1 MMKKALFI
9 FVVLSILFS
18 CKRDEDTRW
27 DVEIL
32 SPVVKT
38 RLTID
43 DLVGDSIL
51 SINPDNSV
59 TLDYTFGL
67 SPIDEDFF
75 FEVPDTAL
83 KLDYGFPFLSPISLA
98 PGFQFISD
106 PAENEFNLNDAK
118 IEYMEIESGKIEY
131 KITSEIPEKTFYTY
145 TIFKTNDRIGNV
157 FRKTISVPAGTR
169 TNPSITVGSFNL
181 DGVSFD
187 LTGSTGTKFNTFE
200 SEVLVNVDPAGN
212 SVTVSNLDSVFIEN
226 KLIGIKPKY
235 ARGYLGQSSFSE
247 GPTNNKFTVF
257 DQIKGGTIDIDSLEI
272 FTEVKN
278 YVGAEAQLKLNQLI
292 SVNSQTGNSVA
303 LSHTSIGNWINLNRG
318 TDLGTSIF
326 PGKTRVDYTTQNSN
340 IDLVIENLSDEMV
353 TQVETRLNP
362 LGNISSGNDFLYF
375 DQVVEADFHIKLPL
389 RLVANNLK
397 FQQKIDLGIQEE
409 TNPVYDALISIY
421 AENGFPFDAEVQLFL
436 LDEWGG
442 FYDSLVVTGLI
453 NSANTDALNKVT
465 TPVNSVVKI
474 AVPENKMNFLN
485 TKNSEVILQIVFNT
499 NSLPHTT
506 IYRDYYLDLKLV
518 TDMNAEIKY
527 R

>member
-409 TNPVYDALISIY
+409 TNPVYNALISIY

>member
-1 MMKKALFI
+1 MIKKTLIILFGLG
-9 FVVLSILFS
+9 VLFS

-27 DVEIL
+27 DVDII
-32 SPVVKT
+32 SPVVKS
-38 RLTID
+38 RLTLD

-51 SINPDNSV
+51 SFNPDNSV
-59 TLDYTFGL
+59 LLDYTFGL
-67 SPIDEDFF
+67 SPIDDDFF
-75 FEVPDTAL
+75 FEVPDTSIKAG
-83 KLDYGFPFLSPISLA
+83 YGFPFLNPVSLS

-106 PAENEFNLNDAK
+106 PSENEFNLNDAK
-118 IEYMEIESGKIEY
+118 IEYMEIESGEIAY
-131 KITSEIPEKTFYTY
+131 KITSEIPERTFYTY
-145 TIFKTNDRIGNV
+145 TIFKTEDRNGNV
-157 FRKTISVPAGTR
+157 FSKTISVPAGTR
-169 TNPSITVGSFNL
+169 SNPSIAIGSFKL
-181 DGVSFD
+181 DDVSFD
-187 LTGSTGTKFNTFE
+187 LTGTSGTRFNTFE
-200 SEVLVNVDPAGN
+200 SEVLVNVDPGGN

-226 KLIGIKPKY
+226 ELLGIKPKY
-235 ARGYLGQSSFSE
+235 VRGYLGQSSFSE

-257 DQIKGGTIDIDSLEI
+257 EQIKSGTVDIDSLEI

-292 SVNSQTGNSVA
+292 SVNSETGNSVS

-318 TDLGTSIF
+318 TDIGTSIF
-326 PGKTRVDYTTQNSN
+326 PGKTRVDYTTRNSN
-340 IDLVIENLSDEMV
+340 IDLVIENLSDQMV
-353 TQVETRLNP
+353 TQIETRLNP

-375 DQVVEADFHIKLPL
+375 DQLVEADFHIKLPL
-389 RLVANNLK
+389 RLVANDLK
-397 FQQKIDLGIQEE
+397 FQQKIELGIQEE
-409 TNPVYDALISIY
+409 SNPVNNALISIY

-442 FYDSLVVTGLI
+442 FYDSLVVTGVI

-485 TKNSEVILQIVFNT
+485 TKNSEVMLQIIFNT

-506 IYRDYYLDLKLV
+506 LYRDYYLDLKLV